1 MTDQQPG
8 AEVGWFK
15 AKTALDATTR
25 AVLDNE
31 PCFFLGEFDL
41 PSKSGKS
48 KSRYQ
53 LLRVVR
59 QDRLVTAYVYL
70 GPAASFSADQFTM
83 VGGWF
88 SEDGK
93 GYAEHTVAEMQDG
106 ADELRTKPQRRELAP
121 SDLQGAFRNMT
132 EEKGRRRKKQSSF
145 GYQGQL
151 VRA

>member
-1 MTDQQPG
+1 MINQPA

-15 AKTALDATTR
+15 VKEGIDVTTR
-25 AVLDNE
+25 VVLDNE

-41 PSKSGKS
+41 PSKSGKT

-59 QDRLVTAYVYL
+59 DDRLVTAYVYL
-70 GPAASFSADQFTM
+70 GPSATFTADQFTM

-88 SEDGK
+88 SENGK
-93 GYAEHTVAEMQDG
+93 GYAEHTVAQMQEG
-106 ADELRTKPQRRELAP
+106 ATELRSRPQRRELEP

-132 EEKGRRRKKQSSF
+132 EEKGRRVRNQSSF
-145 GYQGQL
+145 GYKGQL